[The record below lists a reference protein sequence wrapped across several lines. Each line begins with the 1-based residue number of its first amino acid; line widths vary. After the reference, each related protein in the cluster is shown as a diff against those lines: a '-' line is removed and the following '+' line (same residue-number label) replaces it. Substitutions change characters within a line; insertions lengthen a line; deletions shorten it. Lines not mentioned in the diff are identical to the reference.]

1 MISLTAAETATAW
14 ATLDGVA
21 LQTSDTSAD
30 CFKLIV
36 GSTIHKGSAA
46 GYGSAPTVDC
56 SLVQSRLR
64 GDEARRALDESVD
77 LLTKEQEAVRNTK
90 TMADGGR

>member
-1 MISLTAAETATAW
+1 MNGMIIFLR
-14 ATLDGVA
+14 
-21 LQTSDTSAD
+21 
-30 CFKLIV
+30 
-36 GSTIHKGSAA
+36 
-46 GYGSAPTVDC
+46 
-56 SLVQSRLR
+56 LVQSRLR

>member
-1 MISLTAAETATAW
+1 MRKNAVTGPIITRMNGMIIFLR
-14 ATLDGVA
+14 
-21 LQTSDTSAD
+21 
-30 CFKLIV
+30 
-36 GSTIHKGSAA
+36 
-46 GYGSAPTVDC
+46 
-56 SLVQSRLR
+56 LVQSRLR